1 MIVCCALWEFDYLLY
16 SLFLLSEPYSYGVR
30 GIPALVIL
38 DVVSGQIVIPAS
50 QSRQD
55 VMTACRGGDS
65 SIDTML
71 ASWLER
77 TPPESLEILSML
89 ELSCQEDT
97 LKKGLSNDKI
107 SPYLV
112 REKSTESRTKPDT
125 ATRVKNIFTKLVQE
139 GSEPTAAAAKAIEMV
154 AAEQKTP
161 ASPKLEP
168 GPLNGKAARTGP
180 PLRGAISVDE
190 AVAQVVEWNSV
201 EQVRTILSTAVKY
214 LTNTKKEPWTPKFRT
229 FKLSNKVADQITR
242 VEAGLRLLE
251 SLGFDVY
258 FSQDFMATIPL
269 AADLDAMEKQINDL
283 LDNL

>member
-1 MIVCCALWEFDYLLY
+1 VCVVLY
-16 SLFLLSEPYSYGVR
+16 GNLAICYTHPSFCSHSYGVR

-38 DVVSGQIVIPAS
+38 DVVSGQIVVPAS
-50 QSRQD
+50 QSRQE
-55 VMTACRGGDS
+55 VMTACRGGDL

-97 LKKGLSNDKI
+97 LKKGSGNDKI

-112 REKSTESRTKPDT
+112 RKKPTRSKTKPDT
-125 ATRVKNIFTKLVQE
+125 AARVKEIFTKLVQE

-154 AAEQKTP
+154 AADQKKA
-161 ASPKLEP
+161 ASPKLDP
-168 GPLNGKAARTGP
+168 GPLNGKAARAGP
-180 PLRGAISVDE
+180 PLQEVISVDE

-201 EQVRTILSTAVKY
+201 DHVRTVLSTAVKY

-251 SLGFDVY
+251 SLGFEVY
-258 FSQDFMATIPL
+258 GTSQDFMATIPL

-283 LDNL
+283 LENL